1 MRFKV
6 TGSKAARIFYTL
18 LAVGLLGYIF
28 FDVYVM
34 VRVLPDLRFDRQFT
48 ILTYS
53 VGVISGF
60 VLAVFDIYI
69 LHRVFDEITVY
80 KRQIVVKRL
89 FRKEIEFDKE
99 DIKKWCITM
108 NHVRYYWTS
117 VITISIGRKY
127 VDLDYRVHENFDEME
142 KYLEKYCP
150 EKRVD
155 SIVQGCFSTKKVF

>member
-6 TGSKAARIFYTL
+6 TGSKAARIFYTIL
-18 LAVGLLGYIF
+18 VVGF
-28 FDVYVM
+28 FVYFFLDLYLM
-34 VRVLPDLRFDRQFT
+34 VRVLPGLHFDRQFT

-53 VGVISGF
+53 VGVIAAIGF
-60 VLAVFDIYI
+60 PMFSIYI
-69 LHRVFDEITVY
+69 LHRVFDVVTVD

-117 VITISIGRKY
+117 VITISIGKKY

-150 EKRVD
+150 EKRVN
-155 SIVQGCFSTKKVF
+155 SIVHW